1 MPITIKRRDNES
13 SERLIRRFSR
23 RIQTSGLILRA
34 KKRQYFAKA
43 KNYNKK
49 KADALRRLKI
59 RSKNEFLR
67 KIGLLEEDARGNMRP
82 TTKSRVK

>member
-1 MPITIKRRDNES
+1 MSITIKRRDNES

-34 KKRQYFAKA
+34 KKRQYFVGK
-43 KNYNKK
+43 KNDNKK

-59 RSKNEFLR
+59 RAKNEYLR
-67 KIGLLEEDARGNMRP
+67 KIGLLEEDTRSSGR
-82 TTKSRVK
+82 SFVKKR